1 MNFWSAKLT
10 TRSMGCQ
17 GDTIQK
23 VRLFSFCLVLILD
36 TAQISYNCA
45 MSKPLA
51 ERLRPTT
58 LDEFLGQQRILG
70 PDSMLRKAVLDDKAP
85 SMIFWGPP
93 GCGKTS
99 LAHVIQGHSHKRFVA
114 LSAVSSGV
122 KDVKE
127 ALAAAREH
135 LRLGQATL
143 LFIDEIHRFNK
154 GQQDALLG
162 AVEDGTVTL
171 IGATTENP
179 GFEVNSALL
188 SRCQLILFAPLSP
201 DDLAALLRSALAEH
215 PRGMQRPDI
224 SFHDDAISKLVSQAD
239 GDARFLLNQLEWIVS
254 SLGENKEV
262 TLATLEQMQYR
273 KPLRYDKH
281 QEEHYNL
288 ISALHKSVRG
298 SDVQAAVYWLH
309 RMLQGGEDP
318 RYILRRLMRMA
329 MEDIGLAD
337 PNALLLATSAREA
350 YDFLGTPEG
359 LIALDELTVYLSLA
373 PKSNRLEMAYMKA
386 DQVIR
391 ETGTLPVPR
400 AFRNAVNKTGRDLRY
415 GDGYRYDHDSPG
427 AYSGQ
432 EHLPKALEGTTFY
445 EPTRFG
451 REKLLSERMQEL
463 ESLKKQSSPPPPPRQ
478 SGS

>member
-1 MNFWSAKLT
+1 
-10 TRSMGCQ
+10 
-17 GDTIQK
+17 
-23 VRLFSFCLVLILD
+23 
-36 TAQISYNCA
+36 

-51 ERLRPTT
+51 ERLRPRN

-70 PDSMLRKAVLDDKAP
+70 PESMLRRAVMQDAAP

-99 LAHVIQGHSHKRFVA
+99 LAHVIQSHSSKRFVA

-127 ALAAAREH
+127 ALAAAKAH
-135 LRLGQATL
+135 LELGQATL

-154 GQQDALLG
+154 SQQDALLG

-188 SRCQLILFAPLSP
+188 SRCQLILFAPLGP
-201 DDLAALLRSALAEH
+201 EEQELLLLSALQTH
-215 PRGMQRPDI
+215 PRGLLRPDI
-224 SFHDDAISKLVSQAD
+224 SFSPEALRKLVSQAD

-254 SLGENKEV
+254 TLGER
-262 TLATLEQMQYR
+262 TLVDLEALEQMQYR

-281 QEEHYNL
+281 NEEHYNL

-329 MEDIGLAD
+329 MEDVGLAD
-337 PNALLLATSAREA
+337 PNALLLATAAREA
-350 YDFLGTPEG
+350 FDFLGAPEG
-359 LIALDELTVYLSLA
+359 LIALDQLTVYLSLA
-373 PKSNRLEMAYMKA
+373 PKSNRLELAYMKA
-386 DQVIR
+386 DSLIR
-391 ETGTLPVPR
+391 DTGTLPVPR
-400 AFRNAVNKTGRDLRY
+400 AFRNAVNKTGRDLGY
-415 GDGYRYDHDSPG
+415 GSGYRYDHDTPG
-427 AYSGQ
+427 AFSGQ
-432 EHLPKALEGTTFY
+432 EHLPKAIVGTRFY
-445 EPTRFG
+445 EPTEFG
-451 REKLLSERMQEL
+451 REKALGERMRDL
-463 ESLKKQSSPPPPPRQ
+463 EARKTQMGLAEGK
-478 SGS
+478 